1 MVPVWDNGLHSVQ
14 DVGIRGRWLSTIAD
28 WVVEKCSAP
37 PGITLCVEGNIGAG
51 KSTYLDMVMEGSKSD
66 CSRVHE
72 MVEVVPEPVEMW
84 QNVNGGN
91 LLELFYENPKRYA
104 FTFQQYVF
112 VTRMQT
118 VRPRRSNPGSHRF
131 GPETW
136 LAPHCA
142 VAVLFGYLRGQH
154 VRRVRGFFSCA
165 VRQIVHNLGSATHR
179 RVAWRR
185 SVRVLLSDDF

>member
-131 GPETW
+131 WPRDMAGASLRRCCLVWIPPWTARAKGSW
-136 LAPHCA
+136 FFFLRCSTNCTQSRLGHTPARCMAPQRTCFA
-142 VAVLFGYLRGQH
+142 Q
-154 VRRVRGFFSCA
+154 
-165 VRQIVHNLGSATHR
+165 
-179 RVAWRR
+179 
-185 SVRVLLSDDF
+185 